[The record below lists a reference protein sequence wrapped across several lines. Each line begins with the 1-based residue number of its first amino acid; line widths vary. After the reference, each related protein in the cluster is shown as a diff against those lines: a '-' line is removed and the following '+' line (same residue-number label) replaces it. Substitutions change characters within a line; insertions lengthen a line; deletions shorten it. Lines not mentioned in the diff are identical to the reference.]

1 MPTRPSHGF
10 TLIELVMVIVILAVL
25 AIVAIPRFAD
35 RQSFEARGFHEQA
48 KAMVRYAQ
56 KTAVAQHRNVFVNV
70 SANVI
75 CLTYV
80 ADAACANVTA
90 GEVVLNPADNQRFLK
105 LTPTGVSFNIVTS
118 FSFTALGRPS
128 AAQVI
133 GVNGDGLIR
142 NITVESETGYVH

>member
-1 MPTRPSHGF
+1 MPKQSSHGF
-10 TLIELVMVIVILAVL
+10 TLIELVMVMVIIGILAV
-25 AIVAIPRFAD
+25 VAIPRFTD
-35 RQSFEARGFHEQA
+35 RQTFEARGFHEQA

-70 SANVI
+70 GANVI

-80 ADAACANVTA
+80 ADAACTNVTA
-90 GEVVLNPADNQRFLK
+90 GNVVLNPADNQRFRRP
-105 LTPTGVSFNIVTS
+105 TPTGVSFSTATS
-118 FSFTALGRPS
+118 FSFSALGRPS

-133 GVNGDGLIR
+133 GVSGDGLIR